1 MATRVTPA
9 LGTALRR
16 GPTVPRRTETLSEED
31 RSVQQA
37 RRRFARRQW
46 ARRWLAWRRVLVV
59 LLVAGVL
66 AGGVWLVFFSSVMA
80 VKGVRVEG
88 TAVLDPREVRRV
100 AAVPGGAPLATVDLD
115 GVQQRVTELVPVLD
129 VDVSRSWPD
138 RVRIV
143 DDEGVRFRSYPSR
156 PRGLPLLRDDTPSPR
171 DGQAGDDQ
179 AGDEQRDAFAEAA
192 AVVTALPADLVRRV
206 DYVSVRTIDT
216 ISLSLRD
223 GRTVLWGSAAQ
234 SASKAEVLA
243 VLLERKASSY
253 DVSVPGRPVIRP

>member
-1 MATRVTPA
+1 M
-9 LGTALRR
+9 
-16 GPTVPRRTETLSEED
+16 PRRAETLSEED

-115 GVQQRVTELVPVLD
+115 GVQQRVTGLVPVLD

-138 RVRIV
+138 RVRIDVVERQAVAVVETPEGLRGV
-143 DDEGVRFRSYPSR
+143 DEEGVRFRSYPSR
-156 PRGLPLLRDDTPSPR
+156 PRGLPLLRDDTPSSP
-171 DGQAGDDQ
+171 GGPAGN
-179 AGDEQRDAFAEAA
+179 EQRDAFAEAA

>member
-1 MATRVTPA
+1 
-9 LGTALRR
+9 
-16 GPTVPRRTETLSEED
+16 
-31 RSVQQA
+31 VQQA

-138 RVRIV
+138 RVRIDVVEREAVAVVETPAGFRGV